1 MYSGMSA
8 STGSFLSVGGS
19 SCFQPSNICE
29 SRGKSLSDPAIF
41 VGLCP
46 RAKAI
51 VLPTA
56 VIALLTAGAVIWRP
70 LPYCPVR
77 TLAAN
82 PVSARVAV
90 VKATSCK

>member
-1 MYSGMSA
+1 MYSGISA
-8 STGSFLSVGGS
+8 STGSFLRVGGS
-19 SCFQPSNICE
+19 SCFHPSSICA
-29 SRGKSLSDPAIF
+29 SRGSSLSDPAIF
-41 VGLCP
+41 VGLYP
-46 RAKAI
+46 LAKAI

-56 VIALLTAGAVIWRP
+56 VRALLTAGAVIWRP

-90 VKATSCK
+90 VKVVFCK